1 MNSNL
6 TATQEID
13 SNIQNQMTM
22 RIGEQQSNISMP
34 AMVADQ
40 SMKHQM
46 LSREEWFHGP
56 ISRKDAEQLLLEVR
70 RTQYQPYCFVTRRNV
85 FTPISLLSAL
95 YIILFFAG
103 WRFPSKRI
111 ARISWPVCSYRNAK
125 QF

>member
-13 SNIQNQMTM
+13 SNLQNQMTM

-56 ISRKDAEQLLLEVR
+56 ISRKDAEQLLLEV
-70 RTQYQPYCFVTRRNV
+70 
-85 FTPISLLSAL
+85 
-95 YIILFFAG
+95 
-103 WRFPSKRI
+103 
-111 ARISWPVCSYRNAK
+111 
-125 QF
+125 